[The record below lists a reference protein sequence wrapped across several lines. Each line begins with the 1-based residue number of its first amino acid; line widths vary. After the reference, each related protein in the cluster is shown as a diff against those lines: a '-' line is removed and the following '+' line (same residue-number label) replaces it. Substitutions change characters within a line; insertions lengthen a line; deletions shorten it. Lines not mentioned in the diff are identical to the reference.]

1 MCHIPQFF
9 DNIGNAGFHKTNSFP
24 FVIRH
29 IVDNDGHLLGVVTK
43 KFNGSK
49 EDAVRVAK
57 EITLSMFKVYPNASN
72 IQSKI
77 QVYNKKGRCWLEI
90 SPNFNIIYE
99 I

>member
-1 MCHIPQFF
+1 MENTTLFL
-9 DNIGNAGFHKTNSFP
+9 DNINNSCLHKTNSFP
-24 FVIRH
+24 CVIRH
-29 IVDNDGHLLGVVTK
+29 IVDYDGRLFGIVTR

-77 QVYNKKGRCWLEI
+77 HAYTNNGKCWLEI
-90 SPNFNIIYE
+90 SPNFNIIYD